1 MVNKVP
7 WVLTRNNVACCSK
20 LCLWWCCWWWWQW
33 FSLQSDL
40 EETKSQ
46 TASWPVRTIAGA
58 TKVTANHDWFLRGA
72 LHQAPPLNEGLKKK
86 KKKAR
91 REKVYYHSIAELFV
105 ILKHVPCK
113 GDDCVAV
120 PSLLP
125 VGRGR
130 GEGNELVAHG
140 QAAGTVLI
148 VL

>member
-20 LCLWWCCWWWWQW
+20 VCLWWCCWWWWQW
-33 FSLQSDL
+33 FSLQSDM

-86 KKKAR
+86 KKKRLGER
-91 REKVYYHSIAELFV
+91 RSIIIQLLNSSLYWSMSLAKGMTV
-105 ILKHVPCK
+105 WPCHHFYL
-113 GDDCVAV
+113 
-120 PSLLP
+120 S
-125 VGRGR
+125 
-130 GEGNELVAHG
+130 EGGGVREMNLWHMDRQ
-140 QAAGTVLI
+140 QAQF
-148 VL
+148 